1 MGARRVQGNFQLTQ
15 GYVVATGQA
24 VEVMDMVGYAAAT
37 VTRAADQTWA
47 SAVSTPSAPT
57 VAASAATRGTA
68 LTNAATGVK
77 VAIQFPWG
85 EGTLS
90 SAGSATPTAAFG
102 LKVTLAACP
111 SPGLGWNVYV
121 EDAAGSGTYLFQQ
134 FVPASNSPAIIYV
147 DSYGAG
153 EVPAARNVGAV
164 AVAQGAKE
172 ITQYNFAKTFL
183 GVSNQRMAT
192 TGFFGQPTRPFG
204 NSEDNTIMVCRG
216 GVFEFDTASASYA
229 EGGYVGAAK
238 ASGNALLNQ
247 TVAAVVGPALA
258 IGKVFK
264 ATTSQTKVMVEIM
277 SRFLTPAPTVSNN
290 W

>member
-1 MGARRVQGNFQLTQ
+1 MGARRVQGNFNLAS
-15 GYVVATGQA
+15 YVVATSQA
-24 VEVMDMVGYAAAT
+24 VEPYDLVGYAAAT

-47 SAVSTPSAPT
+47 SAISTPSAPT
-57 VAASAATRGTA
+57 VAASAASRGTA

-77 VAIQFPWG
+77 VAIQLPWG

-90 SAGSATPTAAFG
+90 SAGSATPTAAYG

-121 EDAAGSGTYLFQQ
+121 EDSAGSGTYLFQQ
-134 FVPASNSPAIIYV
+134 FVPASTAPTIIYV

-153 EVPAARNVGAV
+153 AAPGTLNASGS

-172 ITQYNFAKTFL
+172 VTQYNFCKTFL

-192 TGFFGQPTRPFG
+192 TGFFGAPTRPFG
-204 NSEDNTIMVCRG
+204 NSVDNQIMICRG

-229 EGGYVGAAK
+229 EGAYVGPAK
-238 ASGNALLNQ
+238 ASGNALLSQ
-247 TVAAVVGPALA
+247 TVAAVAHPTLA

-264 ATTSQTKVMVEIM
+264 LTSSSTKVMVEIM
-277 SRFLTPAPTVSNN
+277 SRFTTPAPTVANP